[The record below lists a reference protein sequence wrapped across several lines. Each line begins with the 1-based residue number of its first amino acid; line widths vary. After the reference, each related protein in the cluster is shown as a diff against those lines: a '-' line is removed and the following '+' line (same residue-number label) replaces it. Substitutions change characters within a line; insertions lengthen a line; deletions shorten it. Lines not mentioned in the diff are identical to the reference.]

1 MEYEFVRD
9 ITGQVK
15 TTFSMGHEALG
26 HWLNDEVDGNCQLLD
41 QVENYLRHGGNSHSR
56 EPWQHIGHE
65 YTLWTDGEEVLIRAN
80 DLSFVNDELDEGMS
94 YYDEES
100 LSLCGSEDFL
110 EVVKHYREFLQQP

>member
-9 ITGQVK
+9 LSGQVK

-26 HWLNDEVDGNCQLLD
+26 HWLNDEVNGNFELLD
-41 QVENYLRHGGNSHSR
+41 QVETYLRWADGGIR

-65 YTLWTDGEEVLIRAN
+65 YTLWTDGEEVMIRAN
-80 DLSFVNDELDEGMS
+80 ELTFVNEELEEGMS

-100 LSLCGSEDFL
+100 LSLCGSDDFL
-110 EVVKHYREFLQQP
+110 QVLKQYRDFSRQP